1 MSSYLR
7 ALIIVDS
14 LFVKRKPCHRHVEKE
29 DSAEASNW
37 QRRLLIDPEDL
48 PNHELL
54 DSASNR
60 SRNTDDKACLLSNL
74 LIGKS

>member
-14 LFVKRKPCHRHVEKE
+14 LFVKRKPRHRHVEKE
-29 DSAEASNW
+29 DSAEASDG
-37 QRRLLIDPEDL
+37 QRCLLLDPKDL
-48 PNHELL
+48 LNHELL

-60 SRNTDDKACLLSNL
+60 SRNTDDKACFLSNW
-74 LIGKS
+74 LICKS